1 MKVTVIKEEKYV
13 SNLKVNEFIR
23 SLITLKMDI
32 NDKSEKKC
40 ESMAF
45 KVVVE
50 EGNNQLKGDTNEN
63 LTEYILFLA
72 KIFGKFMR
80 RLDRRSSNNVTN
92 NVKHNLTRNS
102 KGFNPRHK
110 GK

>member
-1 MKVTVIKEEKYV
+1 MKVTFIKEEKYV
-13 SNLKVNEFIR
+13 SNLKVNEFIG
-23 SLITLKMDI
+23 SLITLKMEI

-45 KVVVE
+45 KVEVE
-50 EGNNQLKGDTNEN
+50 EDNNQLKGDIDEN

-72 KIFGKFMR
+72 KIFGNFR
-80 RLDRRSSNNVTN
+80 I

-102 KGFNPRHK
+102 KGFNPQRK